1 MELYTLHARIDHY
14 TEKLDFPQDT
24 TAELH
29 AVLQKTAANG
39 PTFSRFCAL
48 LCAYAKDCFTHF
60 TPLVEE
66 IDALCAELA
75 IHPFTGRLL
84 TYLCMLEDMRAHYVA
99 HGIDG
104 EIFENTIRDLSYK
117 LGECRRMHGVNGL
130 SSPLWFSGFLK
141 LKRFALG
148 RLQFELTNLKKTI
161 PFGGILL
168 PEGTLAID
176 IHIPR
181 TGTPLLHDEVR
192 AAYEMAREFFRD
204 RFKNAPALFT
214 CYSWMLDPFHLT
226 VLSPD
231 SNMARFARDFEI
243 VEVDVCSDYRQLTFV
258 FEQEYKGD
266 PDALPQDTS
275 LRRALVARLKR
286 GEMPC
291 VGRGIFVME

>member
-1 MELYTLHARIDHY
+1 MELATLYARIDRY
-14 TEKLDFPQDT
+14 AKALQFPADATE
-24 TAELH
+24 ELH
-29 AVLQKTAANG
+29 AVLQKTAADG
-39 PTFSRFCAL
+39 ASFSRFL
-48 LCAYAKDCFTHF
+48 EILGAYRADCFTHF
-60 TPLVEE
+60 TPLMEE
-66 IDALCAELA
+66 MDALCAELA

-84 TYLCMLEDMRAHYVA
+84 TYLCMLDDMRTHYA
-99 HGIDG
+99 SHGIDG

-117 LGECRRMHGVNGL
+117 LGECRRAHGVNGL

-148 RLQFELTNLKKTI
+148 RLQFELTNLKKAT
-161 PFGGILL
+161 PFGGISL

-181 TGTPLLHDEVR
+181 TGTPLAYREVR
-192 AAYEMAREFFRD
+192 AAYGMAREFFRD

-243 VEVDVCSDYRQLTFV
+243 VAVDTCSDYRQLAFV

-266 PDALPQDTS
+266 PDVLPQDTS
-275 LRRALVARLKR
+275 LRRAYVARLKR
-286 GEMPC
+286 GEMPA
-291 VGRGIFVME
+291 VGRGIFMLE